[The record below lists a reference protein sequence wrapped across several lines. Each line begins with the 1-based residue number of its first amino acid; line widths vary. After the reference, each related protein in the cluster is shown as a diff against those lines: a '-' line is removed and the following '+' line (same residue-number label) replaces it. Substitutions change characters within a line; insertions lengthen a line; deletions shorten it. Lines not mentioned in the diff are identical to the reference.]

1 MKDTKEMIFLTLTIR
16 FVKES
21 ERMKQFIDKLI
32 GRLEDGIFSM
42 DERMKYDIKTQK
54 HLISQNQGI
63 RYAINSINELAE
75 EYINTSTE
83 TSSGW
88 IPCSERLPN
97 SEKEIPT
104 LVNNAEYWLKVYFK
118 LKDIEDLEEQGL
130 LLRLPCKVGGTVYCI
145 YERYTKCSENEQEF
159 DEYSCQGCE
168 CLECDS
174 HKEFYVQSQKAYS
187 LDWIVSNLKRF
198 GKTVFLTQAEAE
210 QKLKE
215 MESD

>member
-1 MKDTKEMIFLTLTIR
+1 MERLTKRIFVPKEERELVVFTQGEYIDTIPAEMTHEDIR
-16 FVKES
+16 KVLRK
-21 ERMKQFIDKLI
+21 
-32 GRLEDGIFSM
+32 
-42 DERMKYDIKTQK
+42 
-54 HLISQNQGI
+54 
-63 RYAINSINELAE
+63 LAE
-75 EYINTSTE
+75 Y
-83 TSSGW
+83 
-88 IPCSERLPN
+88 
-97 SEKEIPT
+97 
-104 LVNNAEYWLKVYFK
+104 
-118 LKDIEDLEEQGL
+118 EDLEERGL

-215 MESD
+215 MEE